1 MKPTD
6 FSPGRRSSLRKIGEG
21 DASYLAC
28 VPTPLPPQLEW
39 GQSTVQLL
47 SAADRALGRLA
58 GVGQT
63 LLNPH
68 LLIGPFTRREAVLS
82 SRIEGTQASLSDL
95 LLFEANPDADQAAPD
110 VQEVANYVRAM
121 EHGLERRK
129 TLPMSL
135 RLIREMHKKLMRGVR
150 GHERTPGEFRTS
162 QNWIGPPGCLL
173 AQATY
178 VPAPPEAL
186 MDVLS
191 EFERF
196 LHAPSDLPPLV
207 RLSLIHYQFE
217 AIHPFLDGNGRIGRL
232 LISIL
237 LCIEGV
243 LPLPLLYLSA
253 FFERNRDEYYQG
265 LRRVTEQAAWTEW
278 IEFFLRGVAEQA
290 TDALSRAEKLVAMRE
305 RYRTKVQTPRSSA
318 LLQALIDQLFARP
331 SITTAGAAE
340 SLGITVAAAQR
351 NIDRLVRVGVLREAT
366 GRRRGRIWVAHEIRR
381 ALE

>member
-6 FSPGRRSSLRKIGEG
+6 FSPRRRSSLRKIGEG
-21 DASYLAC
+21 DASYLAF

-178 VPAPPEAL
+178 VPPPPEAL